1 MGEGDNL
8 KDLTD
13 PNVDLSVIN
22 DFGNEW
28 QSMDQTVLP
37 EWERK
42 EIFDEYFS
50 LFPWN
55 DLPENPVGFDAGCGS
70 GRWALMVAPRVWH
83 LHCVEPSVA
92 IEVSKR
98 QLSTHGNC
106 TFHPTTIGDM
116 PIEDGTMDF
125 GYSLGVLHH
134 IPDTQRAMSDC
145 TCKLRKGAPFLVYL
159 YYAFDNRPAWFRGL
173 WKLSDLLRKIVSRFP
188 PKIKF
193 FVSQVIAVT
202 VYFPLA
208 RLAWL
213 SGKIGFDIQS
223 FPLSFYR
230 DKSFYTMRTDA
241 LDRFGTRLEQRF
253 TRPQIRT
260 MMENAGLER
269 VMFRDGKP
277 YHCALGYKK

>member
-1 MGEGDNL
+1 MSKKIDRSEH
-8 KDLTD
+8 KDL
-13 PNVDLSVIN
+13 NVDISVVE
-22 DFGNEW
+22 DFGREW
-28 QSMDQTVLP
+28 KSMDQTGLP
-37 EWERK
+37 EKERK
-42 EIFDEYFS
+42 ELFDQYFS

-55 DLPENPVGFDAGCGS
+55 DLPENPEGFDAGCGS
-70 GRWALMVAPRVWH
+70 GRWARMVAPRVGH

-98 QLSTHGNC
+98 QLSHHANC

-116 PIEDGTMDF
+116 SIEDGTMDF

-134 IPDTQRAMSDC
+134 IPDVQLAMSDC

-159 YYAFDNRPAWFRGL
+159 YYAFDNQPIWFRGI
-173 WKLSDLLRKIVSRFP
+173 WKLSDMLRKILSRFP

-193 FVSQVIAVT
+193 FFCQVIAAT

-208 RLAWL
+208 RLAWF
-213 SGKIGFDIQS
+213 SEKIGFEVKS

-253 TRPQIRT
+253 TRTQIRN

-269 VMFRDGKP
+269 VVFRDGEP

>member
-1 MGEGDNL
+1 
-8 KDLTD
+8 
-13 PNVDLSVIN
+13 
-22 DFGNEW
+22 
-28 QSMDQTVLP
+28 
-37 EWERK
+37 
-42 EIFDEYFS
+42 
-50 LFPWN
+50 
-55 DLPENPVGFDAGCGS
+55 
-70 GRWALMVAPRVWH
+70 MVAPRVGH

-134 IPDTQRAMSDC
+134 IPDTQLAMSDC
-145 TCKLRKGAPFLVYL
+145 TCKLKRGAPFLVYL

-188 PKIKF
+188 SKIKF

-208 RLAWL
+208 RLACL
-213 SGKIGFDIQS
+213 SGKIGFDVES

-253 TRPQIRT
+253 TRPQVRT

-269 VMFRDGKP
+269 VIFRDGKP